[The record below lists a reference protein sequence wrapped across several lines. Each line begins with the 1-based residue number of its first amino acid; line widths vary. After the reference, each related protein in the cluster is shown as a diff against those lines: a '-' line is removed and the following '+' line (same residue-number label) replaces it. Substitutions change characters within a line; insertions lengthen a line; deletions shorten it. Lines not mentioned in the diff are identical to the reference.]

1 MLVRDQVIFLLAK
14 GLQIR
19 ERGVLWQMMSLRNKL
34 KFHPCRMCI
43 QMCVC
48 VCIYIYTY
56 NHYYIH
62 IYIHYMYLYGF
73 LNIHTTHKSRYC
85 HHSTVNP
92 LFRVM
97 SNKPTTFLNKTSQ
110 KVPSEAHQASRLTQG
125 AGAADRYG
133 AWSTTKAI
141 RQPGEQTEGTQE
153 AASGIF
159 GWNWL
164 PPTERTISSAS
175 CDEGASTWK
184 NGSIT
189 LSVRYDRMKCLMDR
203 FFGGEE
209 TSWCI

>member
-1 MLVRDQVIFLLAK
+1 
-14 GLQIR
+14 
-19 ERGVLWQMMSLRNKL
+19 
-34 KFHPCRMCI
+34 
-43 QMCVC
+43 
-48 VCIYIYTY
+48 
-56 NHYYIH
+56 
-62 IYIHYMYLYGF
+62 MYLYGF
-73 LNIHTTHKSRYC
+73 INIHTTHKSRYC

-141 RQPGEQTEGTQE
+141 RQSGEQTEGTQE

-159 GWNWL
+159 DWNWL

-184 NGSIT
+184 NGFIT

-203 FFGGEE
+203 FFGGRKLADVFKFTCATFQYSNT
-209 TSWCI
+209 TSFKHQQFTSKKLPTKLENNQQQTFPGKQSN